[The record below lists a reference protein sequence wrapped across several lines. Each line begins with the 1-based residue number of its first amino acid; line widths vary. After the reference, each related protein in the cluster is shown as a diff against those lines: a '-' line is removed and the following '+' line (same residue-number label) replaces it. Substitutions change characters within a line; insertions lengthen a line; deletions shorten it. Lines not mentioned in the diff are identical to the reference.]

1 MALPETPGVYLAKP
15 LTLKFVPVIA
25 SLVKTLGTLRPYLK
39 LMSLLSS
46 KLQCRTSFSRQS
58 AVDDSTSRQKKIN
71 NDCFSTI
78 TNDFLL
84 VTIFLSPFLTVQFV
98 NSKRYQ
104 AAQASKVK
112 QPP

>member
-15 LTLKFVPVIA
+15 LILKFVPVIT
-25 SLVKTLGTLRPYLK
+25 SLVETLGTLRPYLK

-46 KLQCRTSFSRQS
+46 KLQCRTNLSRQS
-58 AVDDSTSRQKKIN
+58 AVDDNMNKQQKTN
-71 NDCFSTI
+71 SNCFSTI

-84 VTIFLSPFLTVQFV
+84 VTIFVSPHLNVQFV
-98 NSKRYQ
+98 NYKHYK

-112 QPP
+112 QSP